1 MYIAQK
7 CGTVQ
12 QYTDSELV
20 ENIRHGDIKSFEQV
34 FTLYG
39 DRLIRYAF
47 SILKD
52 NDEAQDLV
60 QQLFIVLWTK
70 REQMDVNTS
79 LKSYLY
85 KSVYNAALNKI
96 KQRNV
101 RESYAQYVNYTADGK
116 TQAASFA
123 IENKEIRMAIENA
136 VNDLPE
142 QCRIIFRM
150 SKFDLLKYQQIAD
163 QLGLS
168 VKTVENQM
176 GKALKHMRLRLSE
189 YLPAIILFLLFD
201 DRPWSI
207 VHGPWTF
214 A

>member
-7 CGTVQ
+7 CRIVQ

-20 ENIRHGDIKSFEQV
+20 ENIRQGDIKSFEQV
-34 FTLYG
+34 FKLHG
-39 DRLIRYAF
+39 DGLIRYAF
-47 SILKD
+47 TIIKD
-52 NDEAQDLV
+52 TDEAQDMV
-60 QQLFIVLWTK
+60 QQLFIILWTK
-70 REQMDVNTS
+70 REQIDVNTS

-85 KSVYNAALNKI
+85 KSVYNAGLNKI
-96 KQRNV
+96 KQKNV

-116 TQAASFA
+116 TPAASHA
-123 IENKEIRMAIENA
+123 IENKEIRQAIENA
-136 VNDLPE
+136 INDLPE

-176 GKALKHMRLRLSE
+176 GKALKHMRIRLSE
-189 YLPAIILFLLFD
+189 YLPAL
-201 DRPWSI
+201 I
-207 VHGPWTF
+207 VYLVLYN
-214 A
+214 